1 MEADP
6 GARAFYEGAAAA
18 AAALGVRVDVFAAC
32 AGPCGLDAVEPLA
45 AGSGGALLH
54 YPHLEQAALPQVP
67 PMQAP
72 RNPCLLIL
80 ANVFIFNTLAFL
92 ARACW
97 EVEQRSCVI
106 CSHAHAKNAFCA
118 C

>member
-72 RNPCLLIL
+72 RNPCLFVL
-80 ANVFIFNTLAFL
+80 ASLL
-92 ARACW
+92 C
-97 EVEQRSCVI
+97 
-106 CSHAHAKNAFCA
+106 
-118 C
+118 